1 MAAQI
6 KSIVSGDTTTL
17 VISGDFRFDLYT
29 EFRSALEALDPKT
42 KLILDLGRVSSM
54 DSSAMG
60 MLLNMKQ
67 TLGRGDREIR
77 ILNTPDNILKLLL
90 MARFDRKF
98 EIL

>member
-1 MAAQI
+1 MTASI
-6 KSIVSGDTTTL
+6 KSVVNGDTTTL
-17 VISGDFRFDLYT
+17 SIKGDFRFDLYS
-29 EFRSALEALDPKT
+29 EFRAALESLDPKT
-42 KLILDLGRVSSM
+42 RLVLDLGEVSSM

-67 TLGRGDREIR
+67 TLGSADREIR
-77 ILNTPDNILKLLL
+77 LIRVPDNILKLLL

>member
-1 MAAQI
+1 MAASV

-17 VISGDFRFDLYT
+17 VISGDFKFDIYS
-29 EFRSALEALDPKT
+29 EFRNAVEKIAADSR
-42 KLILDLGRVSSM
+42 LILDLGRVTSM

-67 TLGRGDREIR
+67 TLGRRDREIR
-77 ILNTPDNILKLLL
+77 LVKVPDTILKLLL

-98 EIL
+98 DIC